1 VKNYTVLPP
10 LSFELSWS
18 VGAVDSLIHPKP
30 IRVSYLQKHHANKP
44 NEINAAIRDV
54 MMHFSHILYRPLL
67 VIGHPRCGS
76 GYLSQLLGALG
87 LDVGHEKMGKSGISS
102 WMFAVVDISPYALD
116 KYALSRKFS
125 HFQFTIHHVRNPR
138 DAIPSIMRE
147 NLHSSESYAFRRKH
161 ILQRF
166 GMNLDDATSEI
177 EKAILSYVYW
187 NKIVEESKVDLVVRV
202 EDEEEA
208 LKAFLIKNG
217 LIGKNTEWTNP
228 PKKDVNSNKAYK
240 GVVYEKAPLAEQD
253 WKSVDIRILHLL
265 NEKCRQY
272 GYQELSI

>member
-1 VKNYTVLPP
+1 
-10 LSFELSWS
+10 
-18 VGAVDSLIHPKP
+18 
-30 IRVSYLQKHHANKP
+30 
-44 NEINAAIRDV
+44 
-54 MMHFSHILYRPLL
+54 
-67 VIGHPRCGS
+67 
-76 GYLSQLLGALG
+76 
-87 LDVGHEKMGKSGISS
+87 
-102 WMFAVVDISPYALD
+102 
-116 KYALSRKFS
+116 
-125 HFQFTIHHVRNPR
+125 
-138 DAIPSIMRE
+138 
-147 NLHSSESYAFRRKH
+147 
-161 ILQRF
+161 
-166 GMNLDDATSEI
+166 MNLDDATSEI